1 MKYKAFLDTAVF
13 IYSFEFPDSNS
24 NTVLWLVNKGI
35 LEAIISER
43 VFLECIRYFEKHHT
57 AKLAKIFRK
66 YLLES
71 CVIIPSQ
78 QVSDEMTWLKGRI
91 KDKDLE
97 QLATVRRLG
106 LKFLISY
113 DRDFLEIKEY
123 ATPKRFLME
132 IGVKAKETE
141 Y

>member
-1 MKYKAFLDTAVF
+1 MKYKAFLDTTVF
-13 IYSFEFPDSNS
+13 IYAFEFPNSNS

-35 LEAIISER
+35 VEAVISER
-43 VFLECIRYFEKHHT
+43 VVLESIRYFEKHHT

-71 CVIIPSQ
+71 CVVIPKQ
-78 QVSDEMTWLKGRI
+78 LVSDEMDRLKGRI

-97 QLATVRRLG
+97 QLATVKHLG
-106 LKFLISY
+106 LKFLVSY
-113 DRDFLEIKEY
+113 DRDFNEIKEY

-132 IGVKAKETE
+132 IGVKAQETE